1 MVEHCTFL
9 KFSLAMFCIVIVL
22 FNAFQWKG
30 QYPTIINY
38 SIMCVFPGEMCWNKM
53 FLVLT
58 GILTRIGFSR
68 MLSRSHGCSGSGWPL
83 WTTLSGSKVPFFMA
97 LMRRFLLTLRRNLP
111 KVWACSLPRK
121 VRLSCL
127 ENMVV
132 ADSSRRWD
140 FNARAAAPTA
150 STPVAAHEV
159 HAVPRDEARGI
170 WGSPCFTTGDCDRE
184 FGRAS
189 IVRKDLW
196 RLWRPHTATAAS
208 KRPQRKESRC
218 IFKPGKPFNP
228 TNDFANSYCLIPEQM
243 YYIGSLICI
252 ALLHWKSFKTCNFLS
267 RKAESTSKACEE
279 PRMISSM
286 QVILGMFPSKTITL
300 LNCIWTQRSRR

>member
-1 MVEHCTFL
+1 
-9 KFSLAMFCIVIVL
+9 
-22 FNAFQWKG
+22 
-30 QYPTIINY
+30 
-38 SIMCVFPGEMCWNKM
+38 MCVFPGEMCWNKM

-218 IFKPGKPFNP
+218 ILPAAIMAQSGATKWAALFFKCWICNLPALTLSINP
-228 TNDFANSYCLIPEQM
+228 CTQASCSARETKLYKALQANTRDVKSTFMM
-243 YYIGSLICI
+243 YDAIRSIFRYIN
-252 ALLHWKSFKTCNFLS
+252 AWY
-267 RKAESTSKACEE
+267 
-279 PRMISSM
+279 
-286 QVILGMFPSKTITL
+286 
-300 LNCIWTQRSRR
+300 WTQYYMCNRVPTRQ